1 MTDTEALQTRMKELK
16 ERDWDLEAIRAR
28 FDRLVQQGTSKK
40 QFNKE
45 DLISKRTEILDRVQR
60 RAEEYCYLTRN
71 CAKGSATALLE
82 EFGLGNVEMIRGL
95 TPFPGIG
102 MTGGA
107 CGGVVGGLLALG
119 LFFSSDDP
127 ADFEDRAPYL
137 VSRRFTNE
145 FQEAL
150 GSLSCADV
158 QELLLGKY
166 YNPMGGLENLEA
178 FNQSDARENCP
189 LAPGMGARIAAGIII
204 DGLLQRDF

>member
-1 MTDTEALQTRMKELK
+1 MVDTEALQARMKELK

-28 FDRLVQQGTSKK
+28 FDRLVQEGIPERQLSK
-40 QFNKE
+40 QE
-45 DLISKRTEILDRVQR
+45 LASRREEILDRVQR
-60 RAEEYCYLTRN
+60 RAEEYCFLTRN
-71 CAKGSATALLE
+71 CAKGSATALME

-119 LFFSSDDP
+119 LQVSSDDP

-137 VSRRFTNE
+137 YGRRFTNE

-158 QELLLGKY
+158 QELLLGRY
-166 YNPMGGLENLEA
+166 YDPMGSLENLEA
-178 FNQSDARENCP
+178 FNQSGARENCP
-189 LAPGMGARIAAGIII
+189 LAPGMGARIAANIII
-204 DGLLQRDF
+204 DALLQSS

>member
-1 MTDTEALQTRMKELK
+1 MTDTEKLQARLRELK
-16 ERDWDLEAIRAR
+16 EREWDLAGIRAR
-28 FDRLVQQGTSKK
+28 FDRLVEQGIPKR
-40 QFNKE
+40 QFEGE
-45 DLISKRTEILDRVQR
+45 DLISRREEILDRVQR

-102 MTGGA
+102 MSGGA

-127 ADFEDRAPYL
+127 TNFEDPSPYL
-137 VSRRFTNE
+137 VSRRFTNA

-150 GSLSCADV
+150 GSLSCARV
-158 QELLLGKY
+158 QELLLGRY
-166 YNPMGGLENLEA
+166 YDPMGSRENLEA
-178 FNQSDARENCP
+178 FNQSGARESCP
-189 LAPGMGARIAAGIII
+189 LAPGMGARIAADIII
-204 DGLLQRDF
+204 DGLTHRG